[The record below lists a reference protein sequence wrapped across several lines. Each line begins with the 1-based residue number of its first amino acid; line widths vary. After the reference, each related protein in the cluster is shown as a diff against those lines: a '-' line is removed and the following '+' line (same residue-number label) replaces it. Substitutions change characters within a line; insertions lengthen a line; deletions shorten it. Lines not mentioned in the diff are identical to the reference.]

1 MKILNNIETTKQEV
15 EIIKK
20 NNQTIALVPTMGYL
34 HEGHKSLIKEAKK
47 IGDIVVISIFVNPL
61 QFGENE
67 DLDKYPK
74 DFERDKNIAFELG
87 VDYIFY
93 PEEEEMYNNFKTF
106 VEVRDLSQKMCGKT
120 RPIHFTGV
128 ATVVL
133 KLFNIIKPDYA
144 VFGMKDAQQVRI
156 IEKMVYDLNI
166 DVEIIRGEIIRESD
180 GLAYSSRNKY
190 LSQNERKDAIALK
203 EGLNYGK
210 SLIQNGEKDV
220 EKIKKSIIDFI
231 LEKFSIKSIDYIS
244 IVNFETL
251 EEEDFVYTEV
261 LLAGAIYIGTTRL
274 IDNLLIKI

>member
-203 EGLNYGK
+203 EGDRK
-210 SLIQNGEKDV
+210 SV
-220 EKIKKSIIDFI
+220 
-231 LEKFSIKSIDYIS
+231 
-244 IVNFETL
+244 V
-251 EEEDFVYTEV
+251 
-261 LLAGAIYIGTTRL
+261 
-274 IDNLLIKI
+274 

>member
-1 MKILNNIETTKQEV
+1 
-15 EIIKK
+15 
-20 NNQTIALVPTMGYL
+20 MGYL